1 MDGFL
6 SHIGE
11 MRDTTRLAANL
22 GPASRNRAGRHA
34 RQTMHTAGIPHPI
47 PQNHWNSA
55 NPTNRRRHRTS
66 GSVGRQR
73 KNTRNPLASHTMSH
87 RTCSIAP
94 HHITPTPIRAPIC
107 IIRRFGKMAH
117 TCMCP
122 HLHIKRLTQQ
132 WWRMPLCI
140 GMNQSLP
147 SDSPPIARA
156 DWQGLN
162 THNHMSTPCQAWTSQ
177 YEQNLFAHVTA
188 RIPWR

>member
-73 KNTRNPLASHTMSH
+73 KKHPKSAGIPHHVTPHLQH
-87 RTCSIAP
+87 RTTP
-94 HHITPTPIRAPIC
+94 HHADTYS
-107 IIRRFGKMAH
+107 
-117 TCMCP
+117 CP
-122 HLHIKRLTQQ
+122 HLHNSTFLEDGAHMHVPPFAYQTVDAQMGAHAPLYRYESVPAVRL
-132 WWRMPLCI
+132 
-140 GMNQSLP
+140 
-147 SDSPPIARA
+147 SPYCEGRLAGTEHA
-156 DWQGLN
+156 
-162 THNHMSTPCQAWTSQ
+162 
-177 YEQNLFAHVTA
+177 
-188 RIPWR
+188 

>member
-55 NPTNRRRHRTS
+55 NPTNRQRHRTS

-73 KNTRNPLASHTMSH
+73 KNTRNPLASHAMSH

-107 IIRRFGKMAH
+107 IIRRFGGWRTHACAPICISNGDATMVAH
-117 TCMCP
+117 AP
-122 HLHIKRLTQQ
+122 LYRYESVPAVRL
-132 WWRMPLCI
+132 
-140 GMNQSLP
+140 
-147 SDSPPIARA
+147 SPIVRA